1 MESRVTSF
9 IADGRAESGRG
20 PQHLG
25 PDSGSASGRT
35 AVTKVDEGVAPTQRG
50 AAHLGTS
57 TSASVSV
64 GVAELTHELVREQL
78 SDYLDDALGEST
90 RRRIDGHL
98 AGCPPCAVYLD
109 TLRVT
114 VRGVQQLQR
123 PAAKAPRGAAAR
135 IVEQARRER
144 AQRDQSA
151 PGADG

>member
-9 IADGRAESGRG
+9 IATGRSENGRG
-20 PQHLG
+20 SQRLG

-35 AVTKVDEGVAPTQRG
+35 AVTKADEGVAPTARG
-50 AAHLGTS
+50 ATHLGTS
-57 TSASVSV
+57 TSTGV
-64 GVAELTHELVREQL
+64 GVAELTHELVRAQL

-114 VRGVQQLQR
+114 VRGVHQLQR

-135 IVEQARRER
+135 IVEQARREQ
-144 AQRDQSA
+144 AQRDQTA